1 MVWLKVI
8 IEQRFE
14 DWLARELARRLGR
27 LSWGGLRIGN
37 VVVLDFRGSINKL
50 NEISMLVTAL
60 KASNVQFDAIQ
71 IDEKGV
77 I

>member
-1 MVWLKVI
+1 MAWLKVI

-14 DWLARELARRLGR
+14 DWLARELGRRLGK

-37 VVVLDFRGSINKL
+37 VVVLDFRGRINKL

-60 KASNVQFDAIQ
+60 KASSFEFDAIQ